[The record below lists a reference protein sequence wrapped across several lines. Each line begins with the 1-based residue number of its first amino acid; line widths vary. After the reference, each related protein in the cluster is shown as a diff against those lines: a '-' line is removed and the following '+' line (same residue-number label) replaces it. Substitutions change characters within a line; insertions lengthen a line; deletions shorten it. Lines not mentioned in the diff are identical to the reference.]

1 MSREESTPKEF
12 DEETEQAAEPIRE
25 PLEESLEKIDT
36 PDKAEAVV
44 EELVEDERADEP
56 AETAAETLTPDVE
69 TAAPPTQA
77 ERVAEAVETAA
88 ETEPDEVR
96 EAAEV
101 LKKTAAGA
109 AELEGEAYEAVAEQ
123 VQEATAPERA
133 GQPDDLETQR
143 RHLREA
149 LKAHRSINWLETQDT
164 ELFLLINNKFPRTE
178 ALDAFFYQLSR
189 WYRGGL
195 GWLIGVALVW
205 PFRPKW
211 AIRTLKE
218 IAPPIWI
225 AGSIVEGPVKMY
237 FRRERPF
244 IDVVRAVVVGKKPG
258 NWSFPSGH
266 SAVAFAGAHMLSRI
280 LPRLRAVW
288 YGIAGLVA
296 FSRIYLGA
304 HYPGDVVTGS
314 LSGIGLAE
322 LARRVI
328 DKFK

>member
-1 MSREESTPKEF
+1 M
-12 DEETEQAAEPIRE
+12 
-25 PLEESLEKIDT
+25 EESLEKIDT
-36 PDKAEAVV
+36 PQKAEAVV

-56 AETAAETLTPDVE
+56 AEAVAETLTPDVE

-77 ERVAEAVETAA
+77 ERVADAVETAA
-88 ETEPDEVR
+88 DTEPDEIQ

-123 VQEATAPERA
+123 VQEVTAPERA
-133 GQPDDLETQR
+133 DQPDELETQR

-149 LKAHRSINWLETQDT
+149 LKAHRGISLLDTYDT
-164 ELFLLINNKFPRTE
+164 ELFILINNKFPRTA
-178 ALDAFFYQLSR
+178 ALDTFFYHLSR

-205 PFRPKW
+205 PFRPTW
-211 AIRTLKE
+211 ASRTLKE

-266 SAVAFAGAHMLSRI
+266 SAVAFAGAHMLSRL
-280 LPRLRAVW
+280 LPRLRVAW

-314 LSGIGLAE
+314 LSGMGLAE
-322 LARRVI
+322 LARRTI
-328 DKFK
+328 DKFKE